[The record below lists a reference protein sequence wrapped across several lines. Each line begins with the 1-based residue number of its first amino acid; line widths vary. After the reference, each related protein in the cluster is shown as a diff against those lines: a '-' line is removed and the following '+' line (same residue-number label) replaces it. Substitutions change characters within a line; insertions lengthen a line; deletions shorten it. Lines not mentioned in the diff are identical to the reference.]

1 MHMLVALGSV
11 QKGNQKRWWLIVDLT
26 GALTNSNKCTPN
38 LAILWY
44 FAHFEEKT
52 QNHILNIEGPPFWE
66 DLMGQQL
73 VRGVVD
79 TLTDCTL
86 AEVKILKPPLHIH
99 VSSPSYA

>member
-1 MHMLVALGSV
+1 
-11 QKGNQKRWWLIVDLT
+11 
-26 GALTNSNKCTPN
+26 
-38 LAILWY
+38 
-44 FAHFEEKT
+44 
-52 QNHILNIEGPPFWE
+52 
-66 DLMGQQL
+66 MGQQL